1 MKETKIVS
9 REELNRKRI
18 AWLMIFLGVLF
29 LGVLLILY
37 EVFII

>member
-18 AWLMIFLGVLF
+18 AWLMIFLGVL
-29 LGVLLILY
+29 LILY